1 MTEDFTQV
9 ITPNE
14 ENKAQL
20 MKRLRHELE
29 RRGKSIPVV
38 PEKPPQ
44 PTAGALRRAHGAAGA
59 EPERFK
65 KMAESLQSGV

>member
-1 MTEDFTQV
+1 M

-38 PEKPPQ
+38 PEKPPS
-44 PTAGALRRAHGAAGA
+44 PRRAPYAGRRGAGGR

-65 KMAESLQSGV
+65 KMAESLQSGA